1 MQRRLASAIDHDLQ
15 PTQFGFRAARS
26 TSIPITCIKRV
37 VEKAYA
43 SQDPAILVFLD
54 WEKAFDRIRQDKLM
68 ECLERMN
75 VDPKMIKA
83 IRSLY
88 SDPTFAV
95 EIGTKTSEW
104 YKQERG
110 IRQGC
115 PLSPYLFLIVMTVLC
130 KDVHAELNLSRG
142 ILHPLGYS
150 ELRYA
155 DDTVLI
161 TNNVNAMNRLLEK
174 IEHHAAYYGLKFNQ
188 NKCVA
193 LTINTNAR
201 PQFANC
207 QKVHFET
214 STIYLGAN
222 INKQDDSKLDMETRL
237 GACFAMLNKLNFF
250 WSPIRFKLNVF
261 DAVIRSKLLHSLKTV
276 HLTPSLISKLECS
289 PI

>member
-1 MQRRLASAIDHDLQ
+1 
-15 PTQFGFRAARS
+15 
-26 TSIPITCIKRV
+26 
-37 VEKAYA
+37 
-43 SQDPAILVFLD
+43 
-54 WEKAFDRIRQDKLM
+54 M

-115 PLSPYLFLIVMTVLC
+115 PLSPYLFLIVMTRLC

-161 TNNVNAMNRLLEK
+161 TNNVNAMNRLVEK
-174 IEHHAAYYGLKFNQ
+174 IEDHAAYYRLEFNQ
-188 NKCVA
+188 NKCVV

-201 PQFANC
+201 PQFAIC
-207 QKVHFET
+207 QKVHFTT